1 MNTTAVITFVIEDT
15 DSNTLRNILRTIRNE
30 PTFEALAMAI
40 RSELA
45 FRRAFV
51 DTCDKLEDA
60 ANIPS

>member
-15 DSNTLRNILRTIRNE
+15 DSNTLREILRTIRNE

-60 ANIPS
+60 ANIQS

>member
-15 DSNTLRNILRTIRNE
+15 DSNTLQNILRTIRNE
-30 PTFEALAMAI
+30 STFEALAMAI

-51 DTCDKLEDA
+51 DTCDKPEDA
-60 ANIPS
+60 ANIQS